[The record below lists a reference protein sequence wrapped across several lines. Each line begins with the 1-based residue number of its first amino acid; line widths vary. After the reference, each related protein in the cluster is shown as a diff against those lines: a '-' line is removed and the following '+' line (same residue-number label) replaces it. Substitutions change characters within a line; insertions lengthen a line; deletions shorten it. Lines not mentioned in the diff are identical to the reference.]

1 MVKEAGVAEEPVVVL
16 VDNGEVDGVDVE
28 DVQLDTVQVL
38 ENGVDVEGGVEA
50 VEDVPVDDDVGD

>member
-38 ENGVDVEGGVEA
+38 ENGVDVEGEVEA